1 MDEKNRI
8 VHQLMN
14 VGELL
19 LLSGSEIRRV
29 EETIDR
35 MGRAYGAVETDV
47 FVITSS
53 IVVTMTFSD
62 GQMYTQTR
70 RIRSSG
76 GSDFSKIEELN
87 MLSRRCC
94 AEPMSVDELRKEIK
108 RIRKNGQSSRYLIS
122 GSILA
127 AGNLTLFFGGTLTD
141 GLLAGAMAV
150 FICAMQKWLA
160 PLCRN
165 QVIFNLF
172 CAFLA
177 GLCIC
182 MMSGLFPV
190 HIDKIMIGD
199 IMLLIPGVAFTNAVR
214 NVLIGD
220 TISGLMRLVESVLWA
235 GAIACG
241 FVLSIWV
248 TGTW

>member
-108 RIRKNGQSSRYLIS
+108 RIRKNGQSSR
-122 GSILA
+122 
-127 AGNLTLFFGGTLTD
+127 
-141 GLLAGAMAV
+141 
-150 FICAMQKWLA
+150 
-160 PLCRN
+160 
-165 QVIFNLF
+165 
-172 CAFLA
+172 
-177 GLCIC
+177 
-182 MMSGLFPV
+182 
-190 HIDKIMIGD
+190 
-199 IMLLIPGVAFTNAVR
+199 
-214 NVLIGD
+214 
-220 TISGLMRLVESVLWA
+220 
-235 GAIACG
+235 
-241 FVLSIWV
+241 
-248 TGTW
+248 

>member
-70 RIRSSG
+70 RIRSSRKTLPN
-76 GSDFSKIEELN
+76 SPIRRRKTALMKRKPYLF
-87 MLSRRCC
+87 LSR
-94 AEPMSVDELRKEIK
+94 SIIL
-108 RIRKNGQSSRYLIS
+108 IRN
-122 GSILA
+122 
-127 AGNLTLFFGGTLTD
+127 
-141 GLLAGAMAV
+141 
-150 FICAMQKWLA
+150 
-160 PLCRN
+160 
-165 QVIFNLF
+165 
-172 CAFLA
+172 
-177 GLCIC
+177 
-182 MMSGLFPV
+182 
-190 HIDKIMIGD
+190 
-199 IMLLIPGVAFTNAVR
+199 
-214 NVLIGD
+214 
-220 TISGLMRLVESVLWA
+220 
-235 GAIACG
+235 
-241 FVLSIWV
+241 
-248 TGTW
+248 